1 MGVLTIQDLKKYP
14 YLTLVTEIT
23 QDGMEKI
30 NAQID
35 GSLVDFAKFSS
46 ASIILE
52 LKDDYNPIKEYELI
66 ITKEVSQAEQSS
78 VGVVTEA
85 LSR

>member
-1 MGVLTIQDLKKYP
+1 
-14 YLTLVTEIT
+14 
-23 QDGMEKI
+23 MEKI

-35 GSLVDFAKFSS
+35 ASLVDFGKFSS
-46 ASIILE
+46 VSVILE

>member
-1 MGVLTIQDLKKYP
+1 MGVLTIQDIRKYP

-23 QDGMEKI
+23 QDGIEKI

-52 LKDDYNPIKEYELI
+52 LKDDYNPIKEYELV
-66 ITKEVSQAEQSS
+66 ITKEVPQAEQSS
-78 VGVVTEA
+78 KGVLTEA
-85 LSR
+85 